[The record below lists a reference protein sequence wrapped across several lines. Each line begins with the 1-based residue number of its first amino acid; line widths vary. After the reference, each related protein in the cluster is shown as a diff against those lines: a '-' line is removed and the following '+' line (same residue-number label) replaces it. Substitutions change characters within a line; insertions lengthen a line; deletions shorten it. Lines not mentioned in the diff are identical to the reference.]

1 MKKIINLLVG
11 TQDDILRVDQFI
23 KKYEKDLSRSKI
35 KNLILQKN
43 LSINNKLNDDPSK
56 KIKINDKISLI
67 IPEPE
72 EVNLKPFEY
81 KIEIIYED
89 NDLLVLNKKA
99 DISMH
104 PGAGNKDRT
113 LVNALINYKKKLSNI
128 NGELRPGIVHRIDRH
143 TSGLVV
149 IAKNNF
155 THENLSNQFSEHSIE
170 RKYQTLVW
178 GKLRPSKGR
187 IETLITRS
195 SKNRQ
200 LMSVSLSKGK
210 NSITNYK
217 TLEIFE
223 KQNIPTFSLIECK
236 LETGRT
242 HQIRAHFKSI
252 GHPLFNDQDYGGSSI
267 LKGTT
272 FTKYKQFVNNAFK
285 VCPRQALH
293 ADSLGFLHPRS
304 GKEIFFKIDLPND
317 MQTLINKWRKYSQHI
332 NF

>member
-1 MKKIINLLVG
+1 MKKIINLLVE
-11 TQDDILRVDQFI
+11 TKDDILRVDQFI
-23 KKYEKDLSRSKI
+23 NKYEKDLSRSKI
-35 KNLILQKN
+35 KNLILKKN

-104 PGAGNKDRT
+104 PGAGNKDKT

-128 NGELRPGIVHRIDRH
+128 NGELRPGIVHRIDKN

-178 GKLRPSKGR
+178 GKLRPSNGR

-223 KQNIPTFSLIECK
+223 KETVPTFSLIECK

-242 HQIRAHFKSI
+242 HQIRVHMSYKGNNI
-252 GHPLFNDQDYGGSSI
+252 VGDQ
-267 LKGTT
+267 
-272 FTKYKQFVNNAFK
+272 KYKKKFKKIKNINKDLEKKIMKLDRQF
-285 VCPRQALH
+285 LH
-293 ADSLGFLHPRS
+293 AVSLGFTHPTKNKRMN
-304 GKEIFFKIDLPND
+304 FKSKLPND
-317 MQTLINKWRKYSQHI
+317 LENILKSLRNA
-332 NF
+332 

>member
-11 TQDDILRVDQFI
+11 RQDDILRVDQFI
-23 KKYEKDLSRSKI
+23 NKYEKDLSRSKI
-35 KNLILQKN
+35 KNLILKKN

-89 NDLLVLNKKA
+89 NDLIVLNKKA

-128 NGELRPGIVHRIDRH
+128 NGELRPGIVHRIDKH

-178 GKLRPSKGR
+178 GKLRPSNGR

-223 KQNIPTFSLIECK
+223 KETVPTFSLIECK

-242 HQIRAHFKSI
+242 HQIRVHMSYKGNNI
-252 GHPLFNDQDYGGSSI
+252 VGDQ
-267 LKGTT
+267 
-272 FTKYKQFVNNAFK
+272 KYKKKFKKIKNINKGLEKKIMNLDRQF
-285 VCPRQALH
+285 LH
-293 ADSLGFLHPRS
+293 AISLGFTHPTKNKRMN
-304 GKEIFFKIDLPND
+304 FKSKLPND
-317 MQTLINKWRKYSQHI
+317 LENILKSLRNA
-332 NF
+332 

>member
-1 MKKIINLLVG
+1 MKKIINLLVEKN
-11 TQDDILRVDQFI
+11 DDILRVDQFI
-23 KKYEKDLSRSKI
+23 NKYEKNLSRSQI
-35 KNLILQKN
+35 KNLILKKN

-56 KIKINDKISLI
+56 KIKIKDKISLI

-72 EVNLKPFEY
+72 EVNLKPYDY
-81 KIEIIYED
+81 KIDIIYED

-104 PGAGNKDRT
+104 PGAGNKDKT

-128 NGELRPGIVHRIDRH
+128 NGELRPGIVHRIDKD

-155 THENLSNQFSEHSIE
+155 IHENLSNQFSEHTIE

-178 GKLRPSKGR
+178 GKLRPSNGR
-187 IETLITRS
+187 IETLIKRS

-200 LMSVSLSKGK
+200 LMSVSLSRGK

-223 KQNIPTFSLIECK
+223 KETIPTFSLVECK

-242 HQIRAHFKSI
+242 HQIRVHMSYKGNNI
-252 GHPLFNDQDYGGSSI
+252 VGDQ
-267 LKGTT
+267 
-272 FTKYKQFVNNAFK
+272 KYKKKFRKIKNINKDLEKKIKNLDRQF
-285 VCPRQALH
+285 LH
-293 ADSLGFLHPRS
+293 AVSLGFIHPTKNKRMN
-304 GKEIFFKIDLPND
+304 FKSKLPNE
-317 MQTLINKWRKYSQHI
+317 LENILKNLR
-332 NF
+332 NA

>member
-23 KKYEKDLSRSKI
+23 NKYEKDLSRSKI
-35 KNLILQKN
+35 KNLILKKN

-104 PGAGNKDRT
+104 PGAGNKDKT

-128 NGELRPGIVHRIDRH
+128 NGELRPGIVHRIDKH

-178 GKLRPSKGR
+178 GKLRPSNGR

-223 KQNIPTFSLIECK
+223 KETVPTFSLIECK

-242 HQIRAHFKSI
+242 HQIRVHMSYKGNNI
-252 GHPLFNDQDYGGSSI
+252 VGDQ
-267 LKGTT
+267 
-272 FTKYKQFVNNAFK
+272 KYKKRFKKIKNINKDLEKKIMNLDRQF
-285 VCPRQALH
+285 LH
-293 ADSLGFLHPRS
+293 AVSLGFTHPTKNKRMN
-304 GKEIFFKIDLPND
+304 FKSKLPND
-317 MQTLINKWRKYSQHI
+317 LENILKSLRNA
-332 NF
+332 

>member
-23 KKYEKDLSRSKI
+23 NKYEKDLSRSKI
-35 KNLILQKN
+35 KNLILKKN

-128 NGELRPGIVHRIDRH
+128 NGELRPGIVHRIDKH

-178 GKLRPSKGR
+178 GKLRPINGK

-223 KQNIPTFSLIECK
+223 KETVPTFSLIECK

-242 HQIRAHFKSI
+242 HQIRVHMSYKGNNI
-252 GHPLFNDQDYGGSSI
+252 VGDQ
-267 LKGTT
+267 
-272 FTKYKQFVNNAFK
+272 KYKKKFKKIKNINKNLEKKIMNLDRQF
-285 VCPRQALH
+285 LH
-293 ADSLGFLHPRS
+293 AVSLGFTHPTKNKRMN
-304 GKEIFFKIDLPND
+304 FKSKLPND
-317 MQTLINKWRKYSQHI
+317 LENILKSLRNA
-332 NF
+332 

>member
-11 TQDDILRVDQFI
+11 TQDNILRVDQFI
-23 KKYEKDLSRSKI
+23 NKYEKDLSRSKI
-35 KNLILQKN
+35 KNLILKKN
-43 LSINNKLNDDPSK
+43 LSINDKLNDDPSK

-72 EVNLKPFEY
+72 EINLKPFEY

-128 NGELRPGIVHRIDRH
+128 NGELRPGIVHRIDKH

-178 GKLRPSKGR
+178 GKLRPSNGK

-223 KQNIPTFSLIECK
+223 KETVPTFSLIECK

-242 HQIRAHFKSI
+242 HQIRVHMSYKGNNI
-252 GHPLFNDQDYGGSSI
+252 VGDQ
-267 LKGTT
+267 
-272 FTKYKQFVNNAFK
+272 KYKKKFKKIKNINKDLEKKIMNLDRQF
-285 VCPRQALH
+285 LH
-293 ADSLGFLHPRS
+293 AVSLGFTHPTKNKRMN
-304 GKEIFFKIDLPND
+304 FKSKLPND
-317 MQTLINKWRKYSQHI
+317 LENILKSLRNA
-332 NF
+332 

>member
-1 MKKIINLLVG
+1 MKKIINLLVEKN
-11 TQDDILRVDQFI
+11 DDILRVDQFI
-23 KKYEKDLSRSKI
+23 NKYEKNLSRSQI
-35 KNLILQKN
+35 KNLILKKN

-72 EVNLKPFEY
+72 EVNLKPYDY
-81 KIEIIYED
+81 KIDIIYED

-104 PGAGNKDRT
+104 PGAGNKDKT
-113 LVNALINYKKKLSNI
+113 LVNALINYKKQLSNI
-128 NGELRPGIVHRIDRH
+128 NGELRPGIVHRIDKD

-155 THENLSNQFSEHSIE
+155 IHENLSNQFSEHTIE

-178 GKLRPSKGR
+178 GKLRPSNGR
-187 IETLITRS
+187 IETLIKRS

-200 LMSVSLSKGK
+200 LMSVSLSRGK

-223 KQNIPTFSLIECK
+223 KETIPTFSLVECK

-242 HQIRAHFKSI
+242 HQIRVHMSYKGNNI
-252 GHPLFNDQDYGGSSI
+252 VGDQ
-267 LKGTT
+267 
-272 FTKYKQFVNNAFK
+272 KYKKKFRKLENINKHLEKKIMNLDRQF
-285 VCPRQALH
+285 LH
-293 ADSLGFLHPRS
+293 AVSLGFTHPTKNKRMN
-304 GKEIFFKIDLPND
+304 FKSKLPND
-317 MQTLINKWRKYSQHI
+317 LEDILKSLRNA
-332 NF
+332 

>member
-23 KKYEKDLSRSKI
+23 NKYEKDLSRSKI
-35 KNLILQKN
+35 KNLILKKN

-128 NGELRPGIVHRIDRH
+128 NGELRPGIVHRIDKH

-178 GKLRPSKGR
+178 GKLRPSNGK

-223 KQNIPTFSLIECK
+223 KETVPTFSLIECR

-242 HQIRAHFKSI
+242 HQIRVHMSYKGNNI
-252 GHPLFNDQDYGGSSI
+252 VGDQ
-267 LKGTT
+267 
-272 FTKYKQFVNNAFK
+272 KYKKKFKKIKNINKDLEKKIMNLDRQF
-285 VCPRQALH
+285 LH
-293 ADSLGFLHPRS
+293 AVSLGFTHPTKNKRMN
-304 GKEIFFKIDLPND
+304 FKSKLPND
-317 MQTLINKWRKYSQHI
+317 LENILKSLRNA
-332 NF
+332 

>member
-56 KIKINDKISLI
+56 KIKINDEISLI

-128 NGELRPGIVHRIDRH
+128 NGELRPGIVHRIDKH

-178 GKLRPSKGR
+178 GKLRPSNGK

-223 KQNIPTFSLIECK
+223 KETVPTFSLIECK

-242 HQIRAHFKSI
+242 HQIRVHMSYKGNNI
-252 GHPLFNDQDYGGSSI
+252 VGDQ
-267 LKGTT
+267 
-272 FTKYKQFVNNAFK
+272 KYKKKFKKIKNINKGLEKKIMNLDRQF
-285 VCPRQALH
+285 LH
-293 ADSLGFLHPRS
+293 AVSLGFTHPIKNKRMN
-304 GKEIFFKIDLPND
+304 FKSKLPND
-317 MQTLINKWRKYSQHI
+317 LENILKSLRNA
-332 NF
+332 

>member
-23 KKYEKDLSRSKI
+23 NKYEKDLSRSKI
-35 KNLILQKN
+35 KNLILKKN

-104 PGAGNKDRT
+104 PGAGNKDKT

-128 NGELRPGIVHRIDRH
+128 NGELRPGIVHRIDKH

-170 RKYQTLVW
+170 RRYQTLVW
-178 GKLRPSKGR
+178 GKLRPSNGR

-223 KQNIPTFSLIECK
+223 KETVPTFSLIECK

-242 HQIRAHFKSI
+242 HQIRVHMSYKGNNI
-252 GHPLFNDQDYGGSSI
+252 VGDQ
-267 LKGTT
+267 
-272 FTKYKQFVNNAFK
+272 KYKKKFKKIKNINKDLEKKIMNLDRQF
-285 VCPRQALH
+285 LH
-293 ADSLGFLHPRS
+293 AVSLGFTHPTKNKRMN
-304 GKEIFFKIDLPND
+304 FKSKLPND
-317 MQTLINKWRKYSQHI
+317 LENILKNLR
-332 NF
+332 NA

>member
-23 KKYEKDLSRSKI
+23 NKYEKDLSRSKI
-35 KNLILQKN
+35 KNLILKKN

-72 EVNLKPFEY
+72 EVNLRPFEY

-104 PGAGNKDRT
+104 PGAGNKDKT

-128 NGELRPGIVHRIDRH
+128 NGELRPGIVHRIDKH

-178 GKLRPSKGR
+178 GKLRPSNGK

-223 KQNIPTFSLIECK
+223 KETVPTFSLIECK

-242 HQIRAHFKSI
+242 HQIRVHMSYKGNNI
-252 GHPLFNDQDYGGSSI
+252 VGDQ
-267 LKGTT
+267 
-272 FTKYKQFVNNAFK
+272 KYKKKFKKIKNINKELEKKIMNLDRQF
-285 VCPRQALH
+285 LH
-293 ADSLGFLHPRS
+293 AVSLGFTHPTKNKRMN
-304 GKEIFFKIDLPND
+304 FKSKLPND
-317 MQTLINKWRKYSQHI
+317 LENILKSLRNA
-332 NF
+332 

>member
-23 KKYEKDLSRSKI
+23 NKYEKDLSRSKI
-35 KNLILQKN
+35 KNLILKKN

-104 PGAGNKDRT
+104 PGAGNKDKT

-128 NGELRPGIVHRIDRH
+128 NGELRPGIVHRIDKH

-178 GKLRPSKGR
+178 GKLRPSNGR

-223 KQNIPTFSLIECK
+223 KETVPTFSLIECK

-242 HQIRAHFKSI
+242 HQIRVHMSYKGNNI
-252 GHPLFNDQDYGGSSI
+252 VGDQ
-267 LKGTT
+267 
-272 FTKYKQFVNNAFK
+272 KYKKKFKKIKNINKDLEKKIMNLDRQF
-285 VCPRQALH
+285 LH
-293 ADSLGFLHPRS
+293 AISLGFTHPTKNKRMN
-304 GKEIFFKIDLPND
+304 FKSKLPND
-317 MQTLINKWRKYSQHI
+317 LENILKSLRNA
-332 NF
+332 

>member
-23 KKYEKDLSRSKI
+23 NKYEKDLSRSKI
-35 KNLILQKN
+35 KNLILKKN

-104 PGAGNKDRT
+104 PGAGNKDKT

-128 NGELRPGIVHRIDRH
+128 NGELRPGIVHRIDKH

-149 IAKNNF
+149 IAKNNY

-178 GKLRPSKGR
+178 GKLRPSNGR

-223 KQNIPTFSLIECK
+223 KETVPTFSLIECK

-242 HQIRAHFKSI
+242 HQIRVHMSYKGNNI
-252 GHPLFNDQDYGGSSI
+252 VGDQ
-267 LKGTT
+267 
-272 FTKYKQFVNNAFK
+272 KYKKKFKKIKNINKDLEKKIMNLDRQF
-285 VCPRQALH
+285 LH
-293 ADSLGFLHPRS
+293 AVSLGFTHPTKNKRMN
-304 GKEIFFKIDLPND
+304 FKSKLPND
-317 MQTLINKWRKYSQHI
+317 LENILKSLRNA
-332 NF
+332 

>member
-23 KKYEKDLSRSKI
+23 NKYEKDLSRSKI
-35 KNLILQKN
+35 KNLILKKN

-56 KIKINDKISLI
+56 KTKINDKISLI

-128 NGELRPGIVHRIDRH
+128 NGELRPGIVHRIDKH

-155 THENLSNQFSEHSIE
+155 SHENLSNQFKEHSID

-178 GKLRPSKGR
+178 GKLRPSNGR

-223 KQNIPTFSLIECK
+223 KETVPTFSLIECK

-242 HQIRAHFKSI
+242 HQIRVHMSYKGNNI
-252 GHPLFNDQDYGGSSI
+252 VGDQ
-267 LKGTT
+267 
-272 FTKYKQFVNNAFK
+272 KYKKKFKKIKNINKDLEKKIINLDRQF
-285 VCPRQALH
+285 LH
-293 ADSLGFLHPRS
+293 AISLGFTHPTKNKRMN
-304 GKEIFFKIDLPND
+304 FKSKLPND
-317 MQTLINKWRKYSQHI
+317 LENILKSLRNA
-332 NF
+332 

>member
-1 MKKIINLLVG
+1 MKKIINLLVERH
-11 TQDDILRVDQFI
+11 DDILRVDQFI
-23 KKYEKDLSRSKI
+23 NKYEKNLSRSKI
-35 KNLILQKN
+35 KSLILKKN

-56 KIKINDKISLI
+56 KIKIKDKISLI

-72 EVNLKPFEY
+72 EVNLKPYDY
-81 KIEIIYED
+81 KIDIIYED

-104 PGAGNKDRT
+104 PGAGNKDKT
-113 LVNALINYKKKLSNI
+113 LVNALINYKKQLSNI
-128 NGELRPGIVHRIDRH
+128 NGELRPGIVHRIDKD

-155 THENLSNQFSEHSIE
+155 IHENLSNQFSEHTIE

-178 GKLRPSKGR
+178 GKLRPSNGR
-187 IETLITRS
+187 IETLIKRS

-200 LMSVSLSKGK
+200 LMSVSLSRGK

-223 KQNIPTFSLIECK
+223 KETIPTFSLVECK

-242 HQIRAHFKSI
+242 HQIRVHMSYKGNNI
-252 GHPLFNDQDYGGSSI
+252 VGDQ
-267 LKGTT
+267 
-272 FTKYKQFVNNAFK
+272 KYKKKFRKIKNINKDLEKKIKNLDRQF
-285 VCPRQALH
+285 LH
-293 ADSLGFLHPRS
+293 AVSLGFIHPTKNKRMN
-304 GKEIFFKIDLPND
+304 FKSKLPNE
-317 MQTLINKWRKYSQHI
+317 LEYILKNLR
-332 NF
+332 NA

>member
-11 TQDDILRVDQFI
+11 IQDDILRVDQFI
-23 KKYEKDLSRSKI
+23 NKYEKDLSRSKI
-35 KNLILQKN
+35 KNLILKKN

-81 KIEIIYED
+81 KIDIIYED

-128 NGELRPGIVHRIDRH
+128 NGELRPGIVHRIDKH

-155 THENLSNQFSEHSIE
+155 THENLSNQFSEHTIE

-178 GKLRPSKGR
+178 GKLRPSNGK

-223 KQNIPTFSLIECK
+223 KETVPTFSLIECK

-242 HQIRAHFKSI
+242 HQIRVHMSYKGNNI
-252 GHPLFNDQDYGGSSI
+252 VGDQ
-267 LKGTT
+267 
-272 FTKYKQFVNNAFK
+272 KYKKKFKKIKNINKDLEKKIMNLDRQF
-285 VCPRQALH
+285 LH
-293 ADSLGFLHPRS
+293 AVSLGFTHPTKNKRMN
-304 GKEIFFKIDLPND
+304 FKSKLPND
-317 MQTLINKWRKYSQHI
+317 LENILKSLRNA
-332 NF
+332 

>member
-23 KKYEKDLSRSKI
+23 NKYEKDLSRSKI
-35 KNLILQKN
+35 KNLILKKN

-56 KIKINDKISLI
+56 KTKINDKISLI

-89 NDLLVLNKKA
+89 NDLIVLNKKA

-128 NGELRPGIVHRIDRH
+128 NGELRPGIVHRIDKH

-178 GKLRPSKGR
+178 GKLRPSNGK

-223 KQNIPTFSLIECK
+223 KETVPTFSLIECK

-242 HQIRAHFKSI
+242 HQIRVHMSYKGNNI
-252 GHPLFNDQDYGGSSI
+252 VGDQ
-267 LKGTT
+267 
-272 FTKYKQFVNNAFK
+272 KYKKKFKKIKNINKDLEKKIMNLDRQF
-285 VCPRQALH
+285 LH
-293 ADSLGFLHPRS
+293 AVSLGFTHPTKNKRMN
-304 GKEIFFKIDLPND
+304 FKSKLPND
-317 MQTLINKWRKYSQHI
+317 LENILKSLRNA
-332 NF
+332 

>member
-23 KKYEKDLSRSKI
+23 NKYEKDLSRSKI
-35 KNLILQKN
+35 KNLILKKN

-104 PGAGNKDRT
+104 PGAGNKDKT

-128 NGELRPGIVHRIDRH
+128 NGELRPGIVHRIDKH

-178 GKLRPSKGR
+178 GKLRPSNGK

-200 LMSVSLSKGK
+200 LMSVSFSKGK

-223 KQNIPTFSLIECK
+223 KETVPTFSLIECK

-242 HQIRAHFKSI
+242 HQIRVHMSYKGNNI
-252 GHPLFNDQDYGGSSI
+252 VGDQ
-267 LKGTT
+267 
-272 FTKYKQFVNNAFK
+272 KYKKKFKKIRNINKDLEKKILNLDRQF
-285 VCPRQALH
+285 LH
-293 ADSLGFLHPRS
+293 AVSLGFTHPTKNKRMN
-304 GKEIFFKIDLPND
+304 FKSKLPND
-317 MQTLINKWRKYSQHI
+317 LENILKSLRNA
-332 NF
+332 

>member
-23 KKYEKDLSRSKI
+23 NKYEKDLSRSKI
-35 KNLILQKN
+35 KNLILKKN

-128 NGELRPGIVHRIDRH
+128 NGELRPGIVHRIDKH

-178 GKLRPSKGR
+178 GKLRPSNGK

-200 LMSVSLSKGK
+200 LMSVSFSKGK

-223 KQNIPTFSLIECK
+223 KETVPTFSLIECK

-242 HQIRAHFKSI
+242 HQIRVHMSYKGNNI
-252 GHPLFNDQDYGGSSI
+252 VGDQ
-267 LKGTT
+267 
-272 FTKYKQFVNNAFK
+272 KYKKKFKKIKNINKDLEKKIMNLDRQF
-285 VCPRQALH
+285 LH
-293 ADSLGFLHPRS
+293 AVSLGFTHPTKNKRMN
-304 GKEIFFKIDLPND
+304 FKSKLPND
-317 MQTLINKWRKYSQHI
+317 LENILKSLRNA
-332 NF
+332 

>member
-11 TQDDILRVDQFI
+11 THDDLLRVDQFI
-23 KKYEKDLSRSKI
+23 NKYEKDLSRSKI
-35 KNLILQKN
+35 KNLILKKN

-104 PGAGNKDRT
+104 PGAGNKDKT

-128 NGELRPGIVHRIDRH
+128 NGEIRPGIVHRIDKN

-178 GKLRPSKGR
+178 GKLRPSNGR

-223 KQNIPTFSLIECK
+223 KKTVPTFSLIECK

-242 HQIRAHFKSI
+242 HQIRVHMSYKGNNI
-252 GHPLFNDQDYGGSSI
+252 VGDQ
-267 LKGTT
+267 
-272 FTKYKQFVNNAFK
+272 KYKKKFKKIKNINKDLEKKIMNLDRQF
-285 VCPRQALH
+285 LH
-293 ADSLGFLHPRS
+293 AVSLGFTHPTKNKRMN
-304 GKEIFFKIDLPND
+304 FKSKLPND
-317 MQTLINKWRKYSQHI
+317 LENILKSLRNA
-332 NF
+332 

>member
-1 MKKIINLLVG
+1 MKKIINLLVEKK
-11 TQDDILRVDQFI
+11 DDILRVDQFI
-23 KKYEKDLSRSKI
+23 NKYEKNLSRSQI
-35 KNLILQKN
+35 KNLILKKN

-72 EVNLKPFEY
+72 ELNLKPYDY
-81 KIEIIYED
+81 KIDIIYED

-99 DISMH
+99 NISMH
-104 PGAGNKDRT
+104 PGAGNKDKT
-113 LVNALINYKKKLSNI
+113 LVNALINYKKQLSNI
-128 NGELRPGIVHRIDRH
+128 NGELRPGIVHRIDKD

-155 THENLSNQFSEHSIE
+155 IHENLSNQFSEHTIE

-178 GKLRPSKGR
+178 GKLRPSNGR
-187 IETLITRS
+187 IETLIKRS

-200 LMSVSLSKGK
+200 LMSVSLSRGK

-223 KQNIPTFSLIECK
+223 KETIPTFSLIECK

-242 HQIRAHFKSI
+242 HQIRVHMSYKGNNI
-252 GHPLFNDQDYGGSSI
+252 VGDQ
-267 LKGTT
+267 
-272 FTKYKQFVNNAFK
+272 KYKKKLEKIKNINKDLEKKIKNLDRQF
-285 VCPRQALH
+285 LH
-293 ADSLGFLHPRS
+293 AVSLGFIHPNKN
-304 GKEIFFKIDLPND
+304 KE
-317 MQTLINKWRKYSQHI
+317 
-332 NF
+332 

>member
-1 MKKIINLLVG
+1 MKKIINLLVE

-23 KKYEKDLSRSKI
+23 NKYEKDLSRSKI
-35 KNLILQKN
+35 KNLILKKN

-104 PGAGNKDRT
+104 PGAGNKDKT

-128 NGELRPGIVHRIDRH
+128 NGELRPGIVHRIDKH

-178 GKLRPSKGR
+178 GKLRPSNGR

-223 KQNIPTFSLIECK
+223 KETVPTFSLIECK

-242 HQIRAHFKSI
+242 HQIRVHMSYKGNNI
-252 GHPLFNDQDYGGSSI
+252 VGDQ
-267 LKGTT
+267 
-272 FTKYKQFVNNAFK
+272 KYKKKFKKIKNINKDLEKKIMNLDRQF
-285 VCPRQALH
+285 LH
-293 ADSLGFLHPRS
+293 AVSLGFTHPTKNKRMN
-304 GKEIFFKIDLPND
+304 FKSKLPND
-317 MQTLINKWRKYSQHI
+317 LENILKSLRNA
-332 NF
+332 

>member
-23 KKYEKDLSRSKI
+23 NKYEKDLSRSKI
-35 KNLILQKN
+35 KNLILKKN

-128 NGELRPGIVHRIDRH
+128 NGELRPGIVHRIDKH

-178 GKLRPSKGR
+178 GKLRPSNGK

-223 KQNIPTFSLIECK
+223 KETVPTFSLIECK

-242 HQIRAHFKSI
+242 HQIRVHMSYKGNNI
-252 GHPLFNDQDYGGSSI
+252 VGDQ
-267 LKGTT
+267 
-272 FTKYKQFVNNAFK
+272 KYKKKFKKIKNLNKDLEKKIMNLDRQF
-285 VCPRQALH
+285 LH
-293 ADSLGFLHPRS
+293 AISLGFTHPTKNKRMN
-304 GKEIFFKIDLPND
+304 FKSKLPND
-317 MQTLINKWRKYSQHI
+317 LENILKSLRNA
-332 NF
+332 

>member
-23 KKYEKDLSRSKI
+23 NKYEKDLSRSKI
-35 KNLILQKN
+35 KNLILKKN

-56 KIKINDKISLI
+56 KTKINDKISLI

-99 DISMH
+99 DISIH

-128 NGELRPGIVHRIDRH
+128 NGELRPGIVHRIDKH

-178 GKLRPSKGR
+178 GKLRPSNGR

-223 KQNIPTFSLIECK
+223 KETVPTFSLIECK

-242 HQIRAHFKSI
+242 HQIRVHMSYKGNNI
-252 GHPLFNDQDYGGSSI
+252 VGDQ
-267 LKGTT
+267 
-272 FTKYKQFVNNAFK
+272 KYKKKFKKIKNINKDLEKKIINLDRQF
-285 VCPRQALH
+285 LH
-293 ADSLGFLHPRS
+293 AVSLGFTHPTKNKRMN
-304 GKEIFFKIDLPND
+304 FKSKLPND
-317 MQTLINKWRKYSQHI
+317 LENILKSLRNA
-332 NF
+332 

>member
-23 KKYEKDLSRSKI
+23 NKYEKDLSRSKI
-35 KNLILQKN
+35 KNLILKKN

-56 KIKINDKISLI
+56 KTKINDKISLI

-128 NGELRPGIVHRIDRH
+128 NGELRPGIVHRIDKH

-178 GKLRPSKGR
+178 GKLRPSNGK

-223 KQNIPTFSLIECK
+223 KETVPTFSLIECK

-242 HQIRAHFKSI
+242 HQIRVHMSYKGNNI
-252 GHPLFNDQDYGGSSI
+252 VGDQ
-267 LKGTT
+267 
-272 FTKYKQFVNNAFK
+272 KYKKKFKKIKNINKDLEKKIMNLDRQF
-285 VCPRQALH
+285 LH
-293 ADSLGFLHPRS
+293 AISLGFTHPTKNKRMN
-304 GKEIFFKIDLPND
+304 FKSKLPND
-317 MQTLINKWRKYSQHI
+317 LENILKSLRNA
-332 NF
+332 

>member
-1 MKKIINLLVG
+1 MKKIINLLVESH
-11 TQDDILRVDQFI
+11 DDILRVDQFI
-23 KKYEKDLSRSKI
+23 NKYEKNLSRSKI
-35 KNLILQKN
+35 KSLILKKN

-72 EVNLKPFEY
+72 EVNLKPYDY
-81 KIEIIYED
+81 KIDIIYED

-104 PGAGNKDRT
+104 PGAGNKDKT
-113 LVNALINYKKKLSNI
+113 IVNALINYKKKLSNI
-128 NGELRPGIVHRIDRH
+128 NGELRPGIVHRIDKD

-155 THENLSNQFSEHSIE
+155 THENLSKQFSEHTIE

-178 GKLRPSKGR
+178 GKLRPSNGR

-200 LMSVSLSKGK
+200 LMSVSISRGK

-223 KQNIPTFSLIECK
+223 KETVPTFSLVECK

-242 HQIRAHFKSI
+242 HQIRVHMSYKGNSI
-252 GHPLFNDQDYGGSSI
+252 VGDQ
-267 LKGTT
+267 
-272 FTKYKQFVNNAFK
+272 KYKKKFRKLENINKHLEKKIMNLDRQF
-285 VCPRQALH
+285 LH
-293 ADSLGFLHPRS
+293 AVSLGFTHPTKNIRMN
-304 GKEIFFKIDLPND
+304 FKSKLPND
-317 MQTLINKWRKYSQHI
+317 LENILKSLRNA
-332 NF
+332 

>member
-23 KKYEKDLSRSKI
+23 NKHKKDLSRSKI
-35 KNLILQKN
+35 KNLILKKN

-128 NGELRPGIVHRIDRH
+128 NGELRPGIVHRIDKH

-178 GKLRPSKGR
+178 GKLRPSNGR

-223 KQNIPTFSLIECK
+223 KETVPTFSLIECK

-242 HQIRAHFKSI
+242 HQIRVHMSYKGNNI
-252 GHPLFNDQDYGGSSI
+252 VGDQ
-267 LKGTT
+267 
-272 FTKYKQFVNNAFK
+272 KYKKKFKKIKNINKDLEKKIMNLDRQF
-285 VCPRQALH
+285 LH
-293 ADSLGFLHPRS
+293 AVSLGFTHPTKNKRMN
-304 GKEIFFKIDLPND
+304 FKSKLPND
-317 MQTLINKWRKYSQHI
+317 LENILKSLRNA
-332 NF
+332 

>member
-1 MKKIINLLVG
+1 MKKIINLLVE

-23 KKYEKDLSRSKI
+23 NKYEKDLSRSKI
-35 KNLILQKN
+35 KNLILKKN

-104 PGAGNKDRT
+104 PGAGNKDKT

-128 NGELRPGIVHRIDRH
+128 NGELRPGIVHRIDKH

-178 GKLRPSKGR
+178 GKLRPSNGK

-223 KQNIPTFSLIECK
+223 KETVPTFSLIECK

-242 HQIRAHFKSI
+242 HQIRVHMSYKGNNI
-252 GHPLFNDQDYGGSSI
+252 VGDQ
-267 LKGTT
+267 
-272 FTKYKQFVNNAFK
+272 KYKKKFKKIKNINKDLEKKIINLDRQF
-285 VCPRQALH
+285 LH
-293 ADSLGFLHPRS
+293 AVSLGFTHPTKNKRMN
-304 GKEIFFKIDLPND
+304 FKSKLPND
-317 MQTLINKWRKYSQHI
+317 LENILKSLRNA
-332 NF
+332 